1 MGRCVS
7 RPYCIFRICVAIC
20 EIANILKSR
29 IEQLQESGTED
40 LELTL
45 DKKCLSELLAFVKCL
60 DKGYQLPALISACY
74 DLGYSNVN
82 NSCMQISRYMRDYD
96 ALVMGEYQEYRPA
109 LSDYNYA
116 YRNAG
121 IAEFEESKYQLTVDG
136 FNAPFVLSQCM
147 SVRNCAMRYHEMF
160 DVAKIAQICDDL
172 EDRNIRDDIDVSVFN
187 DVESVIKAFGAIKE

>member
-7 RPYCIFRICVAIC
+7 RSYCIFKICVAISR
-20 EIANILKSR
+20 IANILKSR

-40 LELTL
+40 LTLTL
-45 DKKCLSELLAFVKCL
+45 YKKCLSELLAFVKCL

-96 ALVMGEYQEYRPA
+96 ALVMGEYQEDE
-109 LSDYNYA
+109 LDLNHNYA

-187 DVESVIKAFGAIKE
+187 DMESVIKAFGAIEE

>member
-7 RPYCIFRICVAIC
+7 RSYCIFKICVAISR
-20 EIANILKSR
+20 IAGILKSR
-29 IEQLQESGTED
+29 IKQLQESGTED

-45 DKKCLSELLAFVKCL
+45 NKKCLSELLAFVKCL

-96 ALVMGEYQEYRPA
+96 TLVMGEYQEDE
-109 LSDYNYA
+109 LKLNHDYV

-121 IAEFEESKYQLTVDG
+121 IAKFEDAKYQLTVDG
-136 FNAPFVLSQCM
+136 FNAPFVLSQCL

-172 EDRNIRDDIDVSVFN
+172 EDRNIRDDIDVSVFD
-187 DVESVIKAFGAIKE
+187 DVESLIKAFGAIKE